1 MNENDDYTYVQRR
14 LCAVMAKSEWTS
26 SRMRMQKSGEELRER
41 RAKSHQTANKFL
53 QELLE
58 KRTDSDLIDD
68 NGAVDRYHKFVKFKS
83 ALNDDTNSTLDE
95 FDRRLRAL
103 NNNRQNQTIKL
114 NNQNFNTIQEKKQ
127 QLLKNDLQSTIEVHN
142 DKKDINVQQI
152 HNEERPKTSRILPTI
167 TTIPVTSTPNDTPH
181 ESTTPIF
188 HDDEIQELSNVQS
201 THISFI
207 DSQENHIDSSI
218 HEHNLSLLENVDT
231 INSLTSSLNDSLT
244 QTLFAPKALRPD
256 GTEMILSSSKSPLAH
271 ASSNILLISQVYFP
285 RSLTL
290 RGKMNTNSTS
300 KRQLP
305 SIPCLQA
312 NEKNENQHDQFD
324 TKQLYD
330 LLDHLDN
337 GPKQYS
343 NKDFTKMLD
352 QLTLST
358 VIHNNQDQIN
368 TNFSIENLSLFNNN
382 INNYDEETIFPNLFD
397 QSLPSTQ
404 EKLYYT
410 TLTINMD
417 DLKNIFLYTMTIS
430 TVQISASILV
440 PYSILS
446 GRRPVLKCSKQTHF
460 KQIHS
465 KQQKYTCQVTA
476 IESSFSIQQLQQNDI
491 ILKINDQS
499 VWGLTTNGIMDILK
513 QHGKQS
519 NNYSLTIARLCQ
531 PFL

>member
-68 NGAVDRYHKFVKFKS
+68 NGAVDRYHKFVKYKS

-103 NNNRQNQTIKL
+103 NNNRRNQTKKL
-114 NNQNFNTIQEKKQ
+114 NNQNLNTIQEKNH
-127 QLLKNDLQSTIEVHN
+127 QLLINDLQSTIEVHN
-142 DKKDINVQQI
+142 DKDINVQEIYYQ
-152 HNEERPKTSRILPTI
+152 ERPKPSRILPII

-181 ESTTPIF
+181 ESTTPVF

-218 HEHNLSLLENVDT
+218 HEDNSSLLGKADT
-231 INSLTSSLNDSLT
+231 INSSTSSLGDSLT

-256 GTEMILSSSKSPLAH
+256 GTEMILSSTSKSPLSRT
-271 ASSNILLISQVYFP
+271 SSNILLLNNVYFP
-285 RSLTL
+285 RSLTS
-290 RGKMNTNSTS
+290 RGKININSTS

-305 SIPCLQA
+305 SIPYLQS
-312 NEKNENQHDQFD
+312 NENKEIEHEQFD

-337 GPKQYS
+337 NTKQYS
-343 NKDFTKMLD
+343 NKDFTNMLD

-358 VIHNNQDQIN
+358 VIHNNQDHIN
-368 TNFSIENLSLFNNN
+368 MNFSIENLSLINNN
-382 INNYDEETIFPNLFD
+382 DNNYEEIIFPNIFD
-397 QSLPSTQ
+397 QSLPATQ
-404 EKLYYT
+404 EKLFYT

-417 DLKNIFLYTMTIS
+417 DVKNILLYTMTIS

-440 PYSILS
+440 PYSILN
-446 GRRPVLKCSKQTHF
+446 GRRPFLKCSKQTHF

-465 KQQKYTCQVTA
+465 KQQQYTCQVTA
-476 IESSFSIQQLQQNDI
+476 IESSLNIKQLQQNDI

-499 VWGLTTNGIMDILK
+499 VWGLTTDEIMDILK
-513 QHGKQS
+513 QYGKQS
-519 NNYSLTIARLCQ
+519 NNFSLTMARLCQ

>member
-58 KRTDSDLIDD
+58 QRTDSDLIDD
-68 NGAVDRYHKFVKFKS
+68 NGAVDRYHKFVKYKS

-95 FDRRLRAL
+95 FNRRLRAL
-103 NNNRQNQTIKL
+103 NNNRRNQTIKL
-114 NNQNFNTIQEKKQ
+114 NNQNLNTIQEKKQ
-127 QLLKNDLQSTIEVHN
+127 QLLINDLQSTIEVHN

-152 HNEERPKTSRILPTI
+152 HYEECSKPSRILPTI
-167 TTIPVTSTPNDTPH
+167 PITSTPNDTPN

-188 HDDEIQELSNVQS
+188 NNDEIQELSNAQS

-207 DSQENHIDSSI
+207 DSLENHIDSSM
-218 HEHNLSLLENVDT
+218 HEHNASLVEKADT
-231 INSLTSSLNDSLT
+231 INSSTSSLNDSIT
-244 QTLFAPKALRPD
+244 QTVVAPKARRPD
-256 GTEMILSSSKSPLAH
+256 GTEMILSSSKSPISCM
-271 ASSNILLISQVYFP
+271 SSNISLLNHVHFP

-290 RGKMNTNSTS
+290 RGKIHISSAS

-305 SIPCLQA
+305 TLPCLQS
-312 NEKNENQHDQFD
+312 NEKQQNQYEQFD
-324 TKQLYD
+324 IKQLYD

-337 GPKQYS
+337 DSKQYS
-343 NKDFTKMLD
+343 NTDFTNMLD

-358 VIHNNQDQIN
+358 IIYNNQDEIN
-368 TNFSIENLSLFNNN
+368 TNFSIENLSLINNN
-382 INNYDEETIFPNLFD
+382 NNNNGENILPNLFD
-397 QSLPSTQ
+397 QSLPPKQ
-404 EKLYYT
+404 EKLFYT
-410 TLTINMD
+410 TLTINMN

-440 PYSILS
+440 PYSILN
-446 GRRPVLKCSKQTHF
+446 GRRPFLQCSKQTHF

-476 IESSFSIQQLQQNDI
+476 IESSLNIKQLQQNDI

-499 VWGLTTNGIMDILK
+499 VWGLTTDGIIDILK
-513 QHGKQS
+513 QYGKQS
-519 NNYSLTIARLCQ
+519 NNCSLTIARLCQ
-531 PFL
+531 PFF